1 MLKNNQSQ
9 SQDKHIIHN
18 YNSIKFGRSPELFPL
33 KRENILA
40 KFTQKELDSCWE
52 SLSVNIIQNYQR
64 GKATCIK
71 GFGTFTYK
79 GTEVNLE
86 GVTNEII
93 KDKKERLPVFIVSKE
108 FNEHLKPGE
117 YTKEYGIRYF
127 TTKENKNIP
136 ICNLNYSEIAFS
148 LSMPKDTVFEIIK
161 NLIKHISESIS
172 KKKFKSKLMPGLGV
186 LLLKQNILAVK
197 FEENFEN
204 NIKDKNRKL
213 NILKNNISL
222 DLCFDD
228 SKESFAGGCPNLY
241 NTAESIKATNSLT
254 TECKQSVKNY
264 LRKSYNIHIKNN
276 NNSGR
281 NLYIKNGSNVY
292 NTVLGEDKKGKIFFN
307 NKFFLQKNNPFVF
320 LNDYNTKT
328 VSSSR
333 NKILKT
339 DNAPLG
345 GMGPNPL
352 LNLDN
357 NILKTLT
364 YFKGSMIKDSKDLD
378 VHKTGSISKEEAIT
392 MLMKN
397 IPELNHNLSQEIIEH
412 YFISDQIDYM
422 KLIALLIRG
431 SKNCFIKKKNY
442 FNFKKFFVNLKNKND
457 SLNQS
462 NGFHNNIQKNINL
475 KSIIQKQKDKK
486 IAIIHEAEKE
496 AEEKEKEN
504 IINRYKKDFEEKE
517 DRLKN
522 IERNKGEIVFLISL
536 IPIIKNKYATFL
548 DQNINTEELIRILEQ
563 YDLVYTKEKLDDIL
577 KFIDI
582 NDCDKF
588 SLREFINNIQLC
600 KITNASMG
608 IAEFSNIL
616 NIIKDI
622 IYVHGGEKFLFNNE
636 LNNKNTIDIKTFIN
650 LLKDK
655 TNISVDKLQ
664 NVFYYIV
671 KTDRS
676 MTINDYK
683 NYFVQKSNNSNKYD
697 DHYFINMM
705 KQIILNMTEKKMS
718 VFEYFYHLLSYN
730 ISTQDK
736 VITRL
741 NWIKYLQLEKYKFHA
756 EELDHFFNWI
766 DIKKDDIIDIEEF
779 TNRYQYTTNPLTKL
793 QSIIH
798 RNKLDIEDLAHRMQ
812 MDKDEIKKMDYLTF
826 SKHLQRLDY
835 TLSDSFIR
843 KIFNQLKE
851 KDDKTD
857 KEFIDS
863 RKFLTEINYIKPKEK
878 EKENENENEGSFIQK
893 YINTVKSKTTYEYLK
908 KHFEKYDRDSLG
920 TMSKLDY
927 VKSMSYIFPEFNDDD
942 HMKFIRIKE
951 LLNKNNKVI
960 YPEVLNVIF
969 YFNVNK
975 MNDQFTKISE
985 FLIEKL
991 KNECDNDVEKLM
1003 YLIETG
1009 SPKKASSLNKHK
1021 PLTIN
1026 QLNDFL
1032 IKSNL
1037 PIEKKVIMKFD
1048 VDSDGQLSYDDLY
1061 SVLLRYRDTL
1071 YFKFYNN
1078 SSIPNINLFSKDM
1091 LSKDKIHAIC
1101 EKLWSYMKM
1110 KNITP
1115 LGLFKK
1121 FDKDNNGLIS
1131 NIDFNQGI
1139 KELLN
1144 INAALS
1150 DPFFAYFD
1158 YYNVGMIDYETFR
1171 LTLNYWEKNKF
1182 SENNRKEEN
1191 EIIDRIKAFILKN
1204 NHLCENEIFQIMDK
1218 DCDGLINYNDLS
1230 NFIKYNLAMTEKA
1243 YNKSK
1248 IERVMMALSLTKNL
1262 QIGFND
1268 ICEFIK
1274 SLSKENKLNI
1284 NLKEIFEI
1292 NANQNLSQ
1300 KKKNVDWINDVIVRF
1315 GMYVSE
1321 KYDSIEQFYNESI
1334 EPGSNKFKFSDFLK
1348 FHESHYDLFNH
1359 GFHLTKDEL
1368 LSIFTS
1374 LDSQKKDF
1382 LTLQDLQNKLQYF
1395 NFYKKMHFE
1404 LKDFFQ
1410 TNFKNG
1416 VDAFKYFFIGK
1427 NTNEE
1432 RRYFITIKEFFD
1444 GFENFFPKKY
1454 ENSTIYKYLNKYFKI
1469 TLPTDNKNDQ
1479 NKKNTID
1486 FSEFN
1491 YIYFDKSE
1499 ENEVFLNN
1507 FNEETKLMNRINLM
1521 SDNNDNN
1528 DGKKYHLSQLFKI
1541 KNKTESLMTPFDI
1554 DPFYKLMRIINSS
1567 KYDINSFFDEA
1578 IKQNRNNPYMNKS
1591 QLRNFIKKLNIGL
1604 THLEIE
1610 IILKKCSKEM
1620 STDNGE
1626 TINLKRLKNVLID
1639 DYSYSDLSKGINNIK
1654 NKISEIKSL
1663 IYKFY
1668 SSPIICFQ
1676 INDIDQTGKIDFQKY
1691 RNLIVDLYKRNEQ
1704 EIPNFTLIKNTFDT
1718 IDLRKDGIIDYNEWS
1733 KSFSMVGGKLDLA
1746 YEKKEIK
1753 NIRNLRFNKT
1763 LRGIRQWENSDDIT
1777 QKYILIYKNRKQ
1789 IKNKLIE
1796 NNFIINKNG
1805 KQYVNSDS
1813 LILLI
1818 KNMFPNVK
1826 LGHIQWKLITN
1837 IGKGTNVDNLVE
1849 VSNFFKLIEISAKK
1863 SNNFKPY
1870 KTSLEFN
1877 KIYYGSF
1884 DTSTLKPH
1892 RSSLNSFRSTGNFS
1906 ESKNIN
1912 F

>member
-1 MLKNNQSQ
+1 MIKNNQSQ
-9 SQDKHIIHN
+9 SQHKKIIHFN
-18 YNSIKFGRSPELFPL
+18 KLIKFGHSPELLPL

-64 GKATCIK
+64 GKATWIK
-71 GFGTFTYK
+71 GFGTFTFK

-93 KDKKERLPVFIVSKE
+93 KDKKERLPVFLVSKE
-108 FNEHLKPGE
+108 FNENLKPGE

-127 TTKENKNIP
+127 ITKENKNIP
-136 ICNLNYSEIAFS
+136 IVNLNYSEIAFS
-148 LSMPKDTVFEIIK
+148 LSMPKDKVFLIIK
-161 NLIKHISESIS
+161 NLIQHINDAIL

-222 DLCFDD
+222 DLCFDN
-228 SKESFAGGCPNLY
+228 SKESFAGTCPNLY

-264 LRKSYNIHIKNN
+264 LKKSYNIHIKNN
-276 NNSGR
+276 NISGR
-281 NLYIKNGSNVY
+281 NLYEKNDL
-292 NTVLGEDKKGKIFFN
+292 NTVFDEEKKGKIFFN
-307 NKFFLQKNNPFVF
+307 NIFFLQKNKPFVF
-320 LNDYNTKT
+320 LNDHNEKSI
-328 VSSSR
+328 SSSR

-339 DNAPLG
+339 DNPPIAG
-345 GMGPNPL
+345 VGPNPL

-364 YFKGSMIKDSKDLD
+364 FYKGSMIKDSKDLD

-504 IINRYKKDFEEKE
+504 IRYKKNIEEKE

-522 IERNKGEIVFLISL
+522 IERNKGEIAFLISL
-536 IPIIKNKYATFL
+536 IPILKNKYATFL
-548 DQNINTEELIRILEQ
+548 DQNINTCELIRILEQ

-577 KFIDI
+577 KFIDV
-582 NDCDKF
+582 NDCEKF
-588 SLREFINNIQLC
+588 TLREFINNIQLC
-600 KITNASMG
+600 KIINTSMS

-616 NIIKDI
+616 STIKDI
-622 IYVHGGEKFLFNNE
+622 IYVHGGENFLFNNE
-636 LNNKNTIDIKTFIN
+636 INNKNTIDINSFIN

-683 NYFVQKSNNSNKYD
+683 NYFVQKDSNSSKYD

-705 KQIILNMTEKKMS
+705 KQIKLKMTEKKMS
-718 VFEYFYHLLSYN
+718 TFEYFYHLLSYN

-736 VITRL
+736 VISRL

-766 DIKKDDIIDIEEF
+766 DTKKDDLIDIEEF
-779 TNRYQYTTNPLTKL
+779 TSRYQFTTNPLTNL

-798 RNKLDIEDLAHRMQ
+798 NNNLDIEDLAHRME

-826 SKHLQRLDY
+826 SKHLQKLDY
-835 TLSDSFIR
+835 TMSDSFMR

-851 KDDKTD
+851 KDNKTD
-857 KEFIDS
+857 KELINFK
-863 RKFLTEINYIKPKEK
+863 KFLTEINYIKPKNNEKEVEK
-878 EKENENENEGSFIQK
+878 EKDFDESFIQK

-908 KHFEKYDRDSLG
+908 KYFEKYDRDSLG
-920 TMSKLDY
+920 TMTKLDY
-927 VKSMSYIFPEFNDDD
+927 VKSMSNIFPEFNDDD

-951 LLNKNNKVI
+951 LLDKNNKVI

-969 YFNVNK
+969 YYNVNK
-975 MNDQFTKISE
+975 MNDQFTKLSE

-991 KNECDNDVEKLM
+991 KSECDNDVEKLM
-1003 YLIETG
+1003 YLIEE
-1009 SPKKASSLNKHK
+1009 SIPKKVSSLNKHK
-1021 PLTIN
+1021 PLTIK

-1037 PIEKKVIMKFD
+1037 PIEKKVIMKLD
-1048 VDSDGQLSYDDLY
+1048 VDSDGLISYDDLY

-1078 SSIPNINLFSKDM
+1078 SSIPNINLFSKEM
-1091 LSKDKIHAIC
+1091 LSKEKIHAIC

-1110 KNITP
+1110 KNISP

-1158 YYNVGMIDYETFR
+1158 YYNVGMIDYETFK
-1171 LTLNYWEKNKF
+1171 LTLNYFEKNKF

-1191 EIIDRIKAFILKN
+1191 QIIERIKAFILKN

-1230 NFIKYNLAMTEKA
+1230 NFIKYNLGMTEKA

-1248 IERVMMALSLTKNL
+1248 IERVMMTISLTKNL

-1274 SLSKENKLNI
+1274 SLNKDNKFNL

-1300 KKKNVDWINDVIVRF
+1300 KKKNVDWINDIIVRF

-1321 KYDSIEQFYNESI
+1321 KYDSIEQFYNDSI

-1348 FHESHYDLFNH
+1348 FHESHYDLFNQ

-1404 LKDFFQ
+1404 LKEFFQ

-1469 TLPTDNKNDQ
+1469 TILNEGKNTE
-1479 NKKNTID
+1479 NKKDTID

-1499 ENEVFLNN
+1499 ENEVFLNS
-1507 FNEETKLMNRINLM
+1507 FNQETKLLNRINVM
-1521 SDNNDNN
+1521 SENN
-1528 DGKKYHLSQLFKI
+1528 DGKNYYLSQLFKNR
-1541 KNKTESLMTPFDI
+1541 NKTLSLMTPFDI

-1567 KYDINSFFDEA
+1567 KYDVNSFFDEA

-1620 STDNGE
+1620 SNDNGE

-1639 DYSYSDLSKGINNIK
+1639 DYNNSDLSKGINNIK

-1676 INDIDQTGKIDFQKY
+1676 INDTDQTGKIDFQKY

-1718 IDLRKDGIIDYNEWS
+1718 IDLRKDGIIDYKEWS
-1733 KSFSMVGGKLDLA
+1733 KSFSMISGKLDLA

-1753 NIRNLRFNKT
+1753 SIKNLRFNKT
-1763 LRGIRQWENSDDIT
+1763 IKEIRKWENSDDIT
-1777 QKYILIYKNRKQ
+1777 QKYLLIYKNRKQ

-1796 NNFIINKNG
+1796 NNLIINKNG

-1826 LGHIQWKLITN
+1826 LGHIQWKMITN
-1837 IGKGTNVDNLVE
+1837 IGKGANVDNLVE

-1863 SNNFKPY
+1863 NNNFKPY
-1870 KTSLEFN
+1870 KTSLDFN
-1877 KIYYGSF
+1877 KVYYGSF
-1884 DTSTLKPH
+1884 ESSKLNQQS
-1892 RSSLNSFRSTGNFS
+1892 SSLNSVRSMGNFT
-1906 ESKNIN
+1906 ES
-1912 F
+1912 

>member
-1 MLKNNQSQ
+1 MLKDNQSQ
-9 SQDKHIIHN
+9 SQDKNIHN
-18 YNSIKFGRSPELFPL
+18 TFKIIKFGRSPELLPL
-33 KRENILA
+33 KRENIIA

-52 SLSVNIIQNYQR
+52 SLTVNIIQNYQR
-64 GKATCIK
+64 GKGTFIK
-71 GFGTFTYK
+71 GLGTFTYK
-79 GTEVNLE
+79 GPEVNLE

-93 KDKKERLPVFIVSKE
+93 KDKKERLPVFLVSKE
-108 FNEHLKPGE
+108 FNENLKPGE
-117 YTKEYGIRYF
+117 YTKDYGIRYF
-127 TTKENKNIP
+127 ITKENKNIP
-136 ICNLNYSEIAFS
+136 IVNLNYSEIAFS
-148 LSMPKDTVFEIIK
+148 LSMPKDKVLEIIK
-161 NLIKHISESIS
+161 NLIKHMSDAIS

-213 NILKNNISL
+213 NILKSNISL
-222 DLCFDD
+222 DLCLDN
-228 SKESFAGGCPNLY
+228 SKESLTNTCPHLY

-264 LRKSYNIHIKNN
+264 LRKSYNIHIKSN

-281 NLYIKNGSNVY
+281 NLYNKNGSNIY
-292 NTVLGEDKKGKIFFN
+292 NTVFGEEKKGKILFN
-307 NKFFLQKNNPFVF
+307 NNFFLKKNNPFVF

-333 NKILKT
+333 NKILRT
-339 DNAPLG
+339 DNNAPIA

-442 FNFKKFFVNLKNKND
+442 FNFKKFFVNIKNKND
-457 SLNQS
+457 SLYQS

-475 KSIIQKQKDKK
+475 KSIIQKQRDKK

-504 IINRYKKDFEEKE
+504 NRYKKDTEEKE

-522 IERNKGEIVFLISL
+522 IERNKGEIVFLVSL

-563 YDLVYTKEKLDDIL
+563 YDLVYTKEKLDDML

-582 NDCDKF
+582 NDCNKF
-588 SLREFINNIQLC
+588 SLSEFIYNIQQC
-600 KITNASMG
+600 KITNTSMG
-608 IAEFSNIL
+608 IAEFSSIL
-616 NIIKDI
+616 NVIKDI

-636 LNNKNTIDIKTFIN
+636 INNKDTIDINTFIN

-655 TNISVDKLQ
+655 TNISVDKLT

-671 KTDRS
+671 KTNRS

-683 NYFVQKSNNSNKYD
+683 NYFVQKDSNSNKYD
-697 DHYFINMM
+697 DQYFINMM
-705 KQIILNMTEKKMS
+705 KQIILKMTEKKMS
-718 VFEYFYHLLSYN
+718 PFEYFFHLLSYN

-736 VITRL
+736 VISRL

-766 DIKKDDIIDIEEF
+766 DTKKDDLIDIDEF
-779 TNRYQYTTNPLTKL
+779 TSRYQYATNPLTKL
-793 QSIIH
+793 KSLIH
-798 RNKLDIEDLAHRMQ
+798 NNKLDIEDLAHRMQ
-812 MDKDEIKKMDYLTF
+812 MDKDEIKKMDYITF
-826 SKHLQRLDY
+826 ANHMQRLDY
-835 TLSDSFIR
+835 TMSDSLIR
-843 KIFNQLKE
+843 KIFSQLKE
-851 KDDKTD
+851 KDEKTN

-863 RKFLTEINYIKPKEK
+863 KKFLTEINYIKPREK
-878 EKENENENEGSFIQK
+878 EKENDENENGESFIQK
-893 YINTVKSKTTYEYLK
+893 YIDTVKAKATYEYLK

-927 VKSMSYIFPEFNDDD
+927 VKAMSYIYPEFNDDD
-942 HMKFIRIKE
+942 HMMFIRIKE
-951 LLNKNNKVI
+951 LLDKNNKVI

-969 YFNVNK
+969 YCNVNK

-985 FLIEKL
+985 FLLEKL

-1009 SPKKASSLNKHK
+1009 SPKKTNSLNKHK
-1021 PLTIN
+1021 PLNIK

-1037 PIEKKVIMKFD
+1037 PIEKKVIMKLD
-1048 VDSDGQLSYDDLY
+1048 VDADGLISYDDLY

-1078 SSIPNINLFSKDM
+1078 SSIPNINLFSKEI
-1091 LSKDKIHAIC
+1091 LSKEKIHAIC
-1101 EKLWSYMKM
+1101 EKLSSYMKM
-1110 KNITP
+1110 KNMTP

-1121 FDKDNNGLIS
+1121 FDKDDNGLIS
-1131 NIDFNQGI
+1131 NIDFNQGL
-1139 KELLN
+1139 KEILN

-1150 DPFFAYFD
+1150 DPLFAYFD
-1158 YYNVGMIDYETFR
+1158 YYNVGMIDFDTFR
-1171 LTLNYWEKNKF
+1171 LTPRHLEKNKF
-1182 SENNRKEEN
+1182 SENSRREEN
-1191 EIIDRIKAFILKN
+1191 QVIDRIKGFIIKN
-1204 NHLCENEIFQIMDK
+1204 NHLSENEIFQIMDK

-1230 NFIKYNLAMTEKA
+1230 NFIKYNLGMTEKA

-1248 IERVMMALSLTKNL
+1248 IERVMMTLSLTKNL

-1268 ICEFIK
+1268 ISEFIK
-1274 SLSKENKLNI
+1274 SLSKENKFNL

-1300 KKKNVDWINDVIVRF
+1300 KKKNVDWINDIIVRF

-1454 ENSTIYKYLNKYFKI
+1454 EYSTIYKYLNKYFKI
-1469 TLPTDNKNDQ
+1469 TLVNEGKNIQ
-1479 NKKNTID
+1479 NKKDTID

-1499 ENEVFLNN
+1499 GNDVFLNN
-1507 FNEETKLMNRINLM
+1507 FNEETKLLNRINLM
-1521 SDNNDNN
+1521 SDDN
-1528 DGKKYHLSQLFKI
+1528 DGKKYHLSQLFKS

-1578 IKQNRNNPYMNKS
+1578 IKENSNNPYMNKS

-1620 STDNGE
+1620 SSDNGE
-1626 TINLKRLKNVLID
+1626 TINLKKLKSVLID
-1639 DYSYSDLSKGINNIK
+1639 DYNYSDLSKGIKNIK

-1676 INDIDQTGKIDFQKY
+1676 INDTEQTGKIDFQKY

-1718 IDLRKDGIIDYNEWS
+1718 IDLRKDGIIDYNEWL
-1733 KSFSMVGGKLDLA
+1733 KSFSMVSGKLDLA

-1753 NIRNLRFNKT
+1753 SIKNIRFNNTIKK
-1763 LRGIRQWENSDDIT
+1763 LRQWENSDDIT
-1777 QKYILIYKNRKQ
+1777 QKYLLIYKNRKQ

-1805 KQYVNSDS
+1805 KQYVNYDS

-1818 KNMFPNVK
+1818 KNMFQNVK
-1826 LGHIQWKLITN
+1826 LGHIQWKMITN
-1837 IGKGTNVDNLVE
+1837 LGNGANVDNLVE

-1863 SNNFKPY
+1863 KNNFKPY
-1870 KTSLEFN
+1870 KTSLDFN

-1884 DTSTLKPH
+1884 ETSRLNPN
-1892 RSSLNSFRSTGNFS
+1892 RASLNSFRSTGNFS
-1906 ESKNIN
+1906 ES
-1912 F
+1912 